1 MSATT
6 LPRAASGS
14 LPSLLR
20 FGEFVLDPQART
32 LFRGSESVPLG
43 SRSFDLLV
51 ALCAQAGEVLS
62 NQALMAAAWPG
73 RVVDEG
79 SVRVQIAALR
89 KALGEA
95 QGERRFI
102 TNVPMRGY
110 CFVAPV
116 TPASDSQ
123 SRDHTGPGA
132 LAALL
137 PNDTS
142 VPAPACPGR
151 STGLIGR
158 ESSVADLIERLRER
172 RCVTLVGPGGI
183 GKTSLARTVAAE
195 LARNEG
201 YNIIFVEL
209 ASLAAAAQVPQAVA
223 SASHVMAPDTAPLPA
238 LAAALRTGQRTL
250 LVLDNCEH
258 VIDGAAAT
266 AEYVLT
272 QVPDVRVLCTSR
284 EALRIEGE
292 WVQPLEAL
300 ALPAESTATA
310 AQALLSPAVRLFV
323 ERARTASGGF
333 ELTDAEALRVCNL
346 CRSLDG
352 IPLAIELA
360 AAATGA
366 IGLHGLVDKLGE
378 KLSVLVHGRRTAAP
392 RQQTL
397 RATLDWSYHLLSA
410 GEQSMLLA
418 LSVFAGPFTHAAARA
433 VFDGTPDA
441 FHVSLAGLVS
451 KSLLKAEKA
460 DASVQYSLLM
470 TTREYA
476 IERLQAAGNADD
488 VHRRHALFI
497 HDLLAGAD
505 SNSQEG
511 RPAST
516 ADRMQAGWIDDVRLA
531 ITWAFARDTDRS
543 LGYSVLAKAAPLF
556 FSLSLLSEYSELARR
571 ALEMADAPDSTV
583 ITDAA
588 DEMRLCEGLG
598 HALWHAR
605 ADSADM
611 AAAFKRA
618 LVIADQRNETSYRM
632 RCLWGLWLA
641 CNAAGDYA
649 GSRALAERFG
659 EVITSHADP
668 AAQITHTRMM
678 ALGVHLDGD
687 QARASHF
694 AALLLKMP
702 VADNQ
707 VAGTGGFQFDQRV
720 AALTVAARVQWL
732 LGNAEH
738 AMQAAAEAVELAI
751 KIDHAVSLC
760 YAIAMGAASIA
771 FWHGDVAR
779 ARRWTHLLQQAST
792 DHSLSFWRMFG
803 EGYQMLLDLEEG
815 RLAEADARLALGH
828 CVMLKETMCTV
839 RPSLANDFIL
849 ARARRG
855 ECGWSSAELLR
866 IAGERELAAG
876 NIQAGVTTIQEAIEI
891 ARRQQA
897 LVWELRCCISLV
909 RWSHI
914 IGDAS
919 RHESALLSVLSRFK
933 EGLTSSDVRQAVAC
947 LEEANARQDQAQ
959 EAPSERQMRDRNPI
973 HAVVRGAAT
982 VAFLAS

>member
-1 MSATT
+1 M
-6 LPRAASGS
+6 
-14 LPSLLR
+14 
-20 FGEFVLDPQART
+20 
-32 LFRGSESVPLG
+32 
-43 SRSFDLLV
+43 
-51 ALCAQAGEVLS
+51 CAQAGEVLS

-116 TPASDSQ
+116 TPATGVQ
-123 SRDHTGPGA
+123 GPGSA
-132 LAALL
+132 GLGASASLL
-137 PNDTS
+137 PNDTP
-142 VPAPACPGR
+142 VPARTLPGR
-151 STGLIGR
+151 SAGLIGR
-158 ESSVADLIERLRER
+158 ESSAAELAERLRER

-183 GKTSLARTVAAE
+183 GKTSLARTVAGE
-195 LARNEG
+195 LAQQEG
-201 YNIIFVEL
+201 HDIIFVEL

-223 SASHVMAPDTAPLPA
+223 SAARVIAPDMAPLPA

-272 QVPDVRVLCTSR
+272 HVPEVRVLCTSR
-284 EALRIEGE
+284 EVLRIEGE

-300 ALPAESTATA
+300 ALPAEATSTA

-333 ELTDAEALRVCNL
+333 ELTDADALSVCNL

-397 RATLDWSYHLLSA
+397 RATLDWSYHLLSP

-418 LSVFAGPFTHAAARA
+418 LSVFAGQFTHAAARA
-433 VFDGTPDA
+433 VFGGTPDA

-460 DASVQYSLLM
+460 EASVQYSLLM

-476 IERLQAAGNADD
+476 IERLQAAGGSDEVA
-488 VHRRHALFI
+488 RRHAIFI
-497 HDLLAGAD
+497 RDLLADADGA
-505 SNSQEG
+505 SQQG

-516 ADRMQAGWIDDVRLA
+516 ADMLHASWIDDVRLA
-531 ITWAFARDTDRS
+531 ITWAFAHDADRS

-583 ITDAA
+583 STDAA

-618 LVIADQRNETSYRM
+618 LVIADQRNETTYRM

-659 EVITSHADP
+659 EVIAPHADP
-668 AAQITHTRMM
+668 AAQLTHTRMM

-694 AALLLKMP
+694 AALLLKTP
-702 VADNQ
+702 VAENH
-707 VAGTGGFQFDQRV
+707 VARTGGFQFDQRV
-720 AALTVAARVQWL
+720 AALAVSARIQWL
-732 LGNAEH
+732 QGNAEQ
-738 AMQAAAEAVELAI
+738 ALQAASEAVDLAI

-760 YAIAMGAASIA
+760 YAIAMGAAPIA
-771 FWHGDVAR
+771 FWHGDMER
-779 ARRWTHLLQQAST
+779 ARRWTHLLQQASI
-792 DHSLSFWRMFG
+792 DHSLYFWRMFG
-803 EGYQMLLDLEEG
+803 DGYQVLLDLEDG
-815 RLAEADARLALGH
+815 RLAEADARLDAGH

-839 RPSLANDFIL
+839 RPSLADEFIL

-866 IAGERELAAG
+866 LAGERELAAG
-876 NIQAGVTTIQEAIEI
+876 NTQAGVATMQAAIEI
-891 ARRQQA
+891 ARGQQA

-909 RWSHI
+909 RWSDT

-919 RHESALLSVLSRFK
+919 RHESALLSVLSRFT
-933 EGLTSSDVRQAVAC
+933 EGFTSSDVRQAVAL
-947 LEEANARQDQAQ
+947 LEEADARQ
-959 EAPSERQMRDRNPI
+959 EHKAPSTGRMRDHNPK
-973 HAVVRGAAT
+973 HAAVRGAAT
-982 VAFLAS
+982 AAFLAS